1 MRFSLCLTRFFFIS
15 TYGLFVQLFPS
26 YCPSNPFFGRL
37 VQVLL
42 VTHQRSCNPKNG
54 RIFERKPRPLRL
66 WKGNLKGMTTPT
78 RVPFLVRR
86 CCFDFLLFTFFFQ
99 RDLFLK
105 ITTDLLFFPAQKSL
119 KFVSTWNVATCH
131 WTMSFGSVLMA
142 ALANSL
148 RIPGSSG
155 LRLVQLPIW
164 YATPFNPGMMVSY
177 LSLFPV
183 LLLLFGTGKRIL
195 LSTIW
200 RARRDAAASSV
211 VSAGVVYAHKSGE
224 KSLKIKAKTPPTT
237 LSSTSRV

>member
-1 MRFSLCLTRFFFIS
+1 MRFLLLSQTRAFHIDLWSVHTAVSISVLPIQPLFLADSYKCCWWHIKGVLTRKMKEFLRGSRARCVCEREIWKGWPLQPGFLFLYVVVALIFFFFWKGFI
-15 TYGLFVQLFPS
+15 FKNNHRLFP
-26 YCPSNPFFGRL
+26 
-37 VQVLL
+37 
-42 VTHQRSCNPKNG
+42 PK
-54 RIFERKPRPLRL
+54 
-66 WKGNLKGMTTPT
+66 
-78 RVPFLVRR
+78 
-86 CCFDFLLFTFFFQ
+86 
-99 RDLFLK
+99 
-105 ITTDLLFFPAQKSL
+105 KSF

-177 LSLFPV
+177 LSFFLYF
-183 LLLLFGTGKRIL
+183 FSYSGKRI

-200 RARRDAAASSV
+200 RARRDAAGTV

-224 KSLKIKAKTPPTT
+224 K
-237 LSSTSRV
+237 V